1 MRLLG
6 AMSRAVPRHIE
17 RKKIKVIDGDTF
29 LRLLGINE
37 ELIKVCRSLNEERDF
52 DTASRLQLI
61 ADDLTHV
68 VGEIIMQK

>member
-6 AMSRAVPRHIE
+6 EMSRAVPRHIE
-17 RKKIKVIDGDTF
+17 RKKSKVIDGTIF

-68 VGEIIMQK
+68 VGEIIMQM